1 MRFLFATNNKHKIEE
16 VRNILPVYEIFS
28 LSDVGISIDI
38 PEDYETL
45 DENAMQ
51 KARFI
56 AKLSAMDVLA
66 DDTGLEIEALE
77 GRPGVYSARYAG
89 EGCSFDDNVQ
99 KVLSEMKG
107 MENRKARFRTVVA
120 MIFSGKEFFFDGTV
134 EGVITHEPFGTE
146 GFGYDPIFLPDGC
159 SETFAQMGQAL
170 KNSISH
176 RARAF
181 QEISDFL
188 KKIFS

>member
-16 VRNILPVYEIFS
+16 VRNILPVFEILS

-107 MENRKARFRTVVA
+107 IENRKARFRTVVA

-159 SETFAQMGQAL
+159 SETFAQMGHAL

-188 KKIFS
+188 KKNFS

>member
-16 VRNILPVYEIFS
+16 VRNILPVFEILS

-107 MENRKARFRTVVA
+107 IENRKARFRTVVA

-159 SETFAQMGQAL
+159 SETFAQMGHAL